1 MAHSVI
7 LPRRTWFYAIGN
19 TSAELLT
26 ASLPPEESL
35 DLLLIGCGDP
45 RSVLYTACADGA
57 VDNRQYDVTF
67 CDIEPAVVARN
78 MLLFTLIAD
87 TSSEHDIALWN
98 IFYHFKISSADL
110 ALLQSQSSKLLAVS
124 DSLEQWQQG
133 PYAGFLRPRTE
144 QTLSDIR
151 RFWEMYAATASHTKA
166 QKQDMHDMVARGVS
180 SAVRS
185 QKDNVLTACRS
196 AGPLWMKLATS
207 GAATAHFKHYWKHG
221 VVGGCATDAAAVECV
236 NPTLFYTQLGSEFC
250 LHYGTDPI
258 IGFHLAEALGHVKGN
273 STTVS
278 VRDLGSYA
286 MREFG
291 QWCSAFRKRIGVDC
305 KFVLRPYVG
314 DALSLCRTL
323 GGERDLCVSPFDSRP
338 VVLDNDDAL
347 AGASPSTFNV
357 IETSNLADHVGL
369 LNVFTSAVPLLRPSS
384 TSVLHTNTLL
394 RTAASD
400 SADVFMEK
408 IGVDIITFSSLV
420 GLAPLSLFTRFSTST
435 SQFESMGAPMKSKQ
449 HHQAIAWK
457 FPGSGDQAA
466 LVDGSFTSTPVAI
479 SPKDLI
485 QVLFKLYLN
494 MFSTENTLKYMAMA
508 MQGRIDEVMSSGN
521 IVYVRASFAALLRLI
536 KVRVRTDWHA
546 AMEGLFDAIQDD
558 RTLQLGMMF
567 YQELSL
573 HSHLLGVYSH
583 GFFSDKFDPACM
595 YRLRPAL
602 FTHWPR
608 TPDIAHIVMRVPR
621 SAFSRLDNIN
631 ADRIGTPM
639 LQCEV
644 GVVSG
649 MQTNISG
656 IQLDFGELTVTGSAD
671 KASATLVRDS
681 DGWKSTSPV
690 IVQIMFPARLLD
702 IDPCSTQVRL
712 SIRAT
717 PQSTFQ
723 LTPILGNRLIIFETD
738 LMGKDVY
745 VLKDAPRVLGAAPAT
760 PRPPTSDTAAHTED
774 RSVQATK
781 DVPRL
786 VFTGSKVSHVA
797 IKVNI
802 LSDLGKAALSKS
814 GASLLQH
821 TPCTVKFYVGMG
833 DIVETVAFPF
843 PVDKRDVK
851 FSKEKGGVEV
861 TARTVDANPA
871 IGHGGYDK
879 IARTPVVMAQG
890 RSSVWSLTYI
900 NLNNLPALDLARPK
914 AQFDWMQPLMTAMF
928 SDRELVLQR
937 SGDKSD
943 TFVNLK
949 SSIAHIIG
957 HAAGF
962 SDGKSSRIISLH
974 CKTNGG
980 VYTLLFVN
988 ALRLDL
994 ASHSVV
1000 LDVSVLP
1007 LTHAIMPLVEPT
1019 LRKLRN
1025 PGLIETPVEDDVKA
1039 WKSLL
1044 PAAVERCRTWSHEAD
1059 CAYHKKGIPLSL
1071 AIDESPI
1078 CDCGRG
1084 KDIPDSEI
1092 MKTHKELRPLVTR
1105 AAIGPLYAVS
1115 YLEDVGKKMQAAM
1128 SAFVDRAE
1136 ATGGSDNSV
1145 IMLVILLDTLKIGTS
1160 QMNPQRDGLRLSN
1173 VAPLTVCT
1181 IH

>member
-7 LPRRTWFYAIGN
+7 LPRRTWFYPIGN
-19 TSAELLT
+19 TSADLLT
-26 ASLPPEESL
+26 ASLPPEQNL

-45 RSVLYTACADGA
+45 RSILYTTYADGA
-57 VDNRQYDVTF
+57 VADKREYDVTF
-67 CDIEPAVVARN
+67 CDIEPAVISRN
-78 MLLFTLIAD
+78 ILLFTLIAD
-87 TSSEHDIALWN
+87 TSSERDLTLWN
-98 IFYHFKISSADL
+98 IFYHFKISTADL
-110 ALLQSQSSKLLAVS
+110 TLLQRQSSKLSSVS
-124 DSLEQWQQG
+124 GSLEQWQQG
-133 PYAGFLRPRTE
+133 PYAGFLKPRTE

-151 RFWEMYAATASHTKA
+151 RFWEMYAATASFTKA

-180 SAVRS
+180 SAARS
-185 QKDNVLTACRS
+185 QKANVLTACRS
-196 AGPLWMKLATS
+196 AGPLWINLATS
-207 GAATAHFKHYWKHG
+207 GVATAHFKHYWKHG
-221 VVGGCATDAAAVECV
+221 VVGGCATDPAAVECV
-236 NPTLFYTQLGSEFC
+236 NPTLLYTQLGSEFC

-258 IGFHLAEALGHVKGN
+258 IGFHLAEALGPVKGN
-273 STTVS
+273 STTIS
-278 VRDLGSYA
+278 VRDLGAYA

-291 QWCSAFRKRIGVDC
+291 QWCSAFRKRIAVDC

-314 DALSLCRTL
+314 DALSLCRAL
-323 GGERDLCVSPFDSRP
+323 GGERNLCVSPFDSRP
-338 VVLDNDDAL
+338 IVLASDNDDAL
-347 AGASPSTFNV
+347 AVAPPTTFNV

-384 TSVLHTNTLL
+384 ASVLHTNTLL

-408 IGVDIITFSSLV
+408 IGVDITTFSTLV
-420 GLAPLSLFTRFSTST
+420 GLAPLSLLTRFSTSS
-435 SQFESMGAPMKSKQ
+435 SQFEALGAPMESKQ

-466 LVDGSFTSTPVAI
+466 LVDGCFTSTPVAI
-479 SPKDLI
+479 SSKDLI

-494 MFSTENTLKYMAMA
+494 MFSSENSLKYMAMA
-508 MQGRIDEVMSSGN
+508 MQGRIDEVMNSGN
-521 IVYVRASFAALLRLI
+521 IVYVRASFAALLRLF
-536 KVRVRTDWHA
+536 KDRVRTDWRA

-583 GFFSDKFDPACM
+583 GFFSDKLDLARM

-621 SAFSRLDNIN
+621 SAFSRLDSID

-656 IQLDFGELTVTGSAD
+656 IQLDFGELTVTGTAD

-681 DGWKSTSPV
+681 DGWKGTSPV

-702 IDPCSTQVRL
+702 IDPRSTQVRL

-723 LTPILGNRLIIFETD
+723 LMPILGNRLVIFEAD

-745 VLKDAPRVLGAAPAT
+745 VLKDAPRVLGAAVPAPRAPTVATT
-760 PRPPTSDTAAHTED
+760 PDTVAHAEGLPAQT
-774 RSVQATK
+774 TK

-786 VFTGSKVSHVA
+786 IFMGNKVSHLAV
-797 IKVNI
+797 KVNI

-814 GASLLQH
+814 GASLIQH
-821 TPCTVKFYVGMG
+821 TPCTVKFRVGMG
-833 DIVETVAFPF
+833 DIVDTVAFPF
-843 PVDKRDVK
+843 PVDRRDVK
-851 FSKEKGGVEV
+851 LRMEKAAVEV
-861 TARTVDANPA
+861 IARTVDANPA

-879 IARTPVVMAQG
+879 IARTPVVMTQG
-890 RSSVWSLTYI
+890 RPSVWSLSYI

-949 SSIAHIIG
+949 SSIAHTIIG
-957 HAAGF
+957 HAAGL
-962 SDGKSSRIISLH
+962 SNGKPSRIISLH
-974 CKTNGG
+974 CKSDGG

-1007 LTHAIMPLVEPT
+1007 LTHAIMPLAEPV

-1025 PGLIETPVEDDVKA
+1025 PGLVETPEDDVKA
-1039 WKSLL
+1039 WKAFL
-1044 PAAVERCRTWSHEAD
+1044 PAAVERCRTWAHEAD
-1059 CAYHKKGIPLSL
+1059 CAYHKKGIPLGL

-1084 KDIPDSEI
+1084 KDIPNSEI
-1092 MKTHKELRPLVTR
+1092 MKIHKELRSLVTR

-1128 SAFVDRAE
+1128 NAFADRTE
-1136 ATGGSDNSV
+1136 APEGSDK
-1145 IMLVILLDTLKIGTS
+1145 TERLKARFT
-1160 QMNPQRDGLRLSN
+1160 
-1173 VAPLTVCT
+1173 
-1181 IH
+1181 